1 MSVRSVPLPLI
12 HSLSQ
17 RFFPFQPNSV
27 LALQHRPGTQQRCWG
42 MEEMDRDHLPSWLSK
57 ETGMA
62 EVLGLSHLG
71 PRPASVPYCLLCELL
86 RVTYP
91 LWVSAS
97 SSVRQ

>member
-1 MSVRSVPLPLI
+1 MSVLSVPLPLI

-17 RFFPFQPNSV
+17 RFFPFQPNSA
-27 LALQHRPGTQQRCWG
+27 LALRHRPGTQRQCWG
-42 MEEMDRDHLPSWLSK
+42 MEEMDWLGK
-57 ETGMA
+57 EAGMA

-71 PRPASVPYCLLCELL
+71 PRPASVPYRLLCELL